1 MILYSLPISN
11 YCGKVLHALRF
22 KDVECEII
30 PHFWKTVCSAESLR
44 SGLE

>member
-11 YCGKVLHALRF
+11 YCDKVLNALRF

-30 PHFWKTVCSAESLR
+30 PPAGRQSALWSL
-44 SGLE
+44 

>member
-22 KDVECEII
+22 KDLECEIL
-30 PHFWKTVCSAESLR
+30 PGRPYWET
-44 SGLE
+44 GLPL

>member
-22 KDVECEII
+22 KDRIGMRDHQV
-30 PHFWKTVCSAESLR
+30 
-44 SGLE
+44 

>member
-11 YCGKVLHALRF
+11 YCGKVLHALRI

-30 PHFWKTVCSAESLR
+30 PPAGRQSVRRSL
-44 SGLE
+44 